1 MDGLSNLGGN
11 TPADDLT
18 RWLKTA
24 PATGTVQKATF
35 ENLEATDSSDSGL
48 RDVGMIMDLP
58 VKVMVELGRTKMS
71 IGELLALHKG
81 SVIELN
87 VHAGDPLD
95 LVVNGCLIA
104 QGEVVIVNDRYGIR
118 LTDIISPSER
128 LRKTSR

>member
-1 MDGLSNLGGN
+1 MDELSNSP

-18 RWLKTA
+18 RWLKNA
-24 PATGTVQKATF
+24 PSTPNVQKATF
-35 ENLEATDSSDSGL
+35 DNLEASDPSEPSI

-71 IGELLALHKG
+71 IGELMALHKG

>member
-1 MDGLSNLGGN
+1 
-11 TPADDLT
+11 
-18 RWLKTA
+18 
-24 PATGTVQKATF
+24 
-35 ENLEATDSSDSGL
+35 
-48 RDVGMIMDLP
+48 
-58 VKVMVELGRTKMS
+58 MS

-128 LRKTSR
+128 LRKTNR

>member
-1 MDGLSNLGGN
+1 MDELSNSP

-18 RWLKTA
+18 RWLKNA
-24 PATGTVQKATF
+24 PSSPNVQKATF
-35 ENLEATDSSDSGL
+35 DNLEASEPSEPSI

>member
-1 MDGLSNLGGN
+1 
-11 TPADDLT
+11 
-18 RWLKTA
+18 
-24 PATGTVQKATF
+24 
-35 ENLEATDSSDSGL
+35 
-48 RDVGMIMDLP
+48 MIMDLP

-128 LRKTSR
+128 IRKTSR

>member
-1 MDGLSNLGGN
+1 MDELSNSP

-18 RWLKTA
+18 RWLKNAPSTA
-24 PATGTVQKATF
+24 NVQKATF
-35 ENLEATDSSDSGL
+35 DNLEASEPSEPSI

-71 IGELLALHKG
+71 IGELMALHKG

>member
-18 RWLKTA
+18 RWLKNA
-24 PATGTVQKATF
+24 PAPGTVQKATF
-35 ENLEATDSSDSGL
+35 DNLEASEPTDAGI